1 MKKSLLV
8 LTAALL
14 ASTSGFAADIYNPFY
29 LPTKGGFLSDT
40 NVVYQNTE
48 DGDSENLVL
57 SEGIAYGVTD
67 KFALTGTI
75 SDAYYLDSHASGHN
89 RYDNPAYEVGFKYN
103 LLDCCCNRF
112 KVQVGA
118 NYTQGVISMLP
129 FGWYLNDA
137 NNYDHHMKAFSGF
150 VKAGFEVTK
159 GFLPYVTA
167 TAIKPIGK
175 YESDFAVYVGRLGVY
190 KTLSDNLAADFGVDY
205 AWDGATRGTGHHDR
219 EWDLDLSL
227 NYKLSENTS
236 IGVNGSYLKDAKPFD
251 HWDYYTVGV
260 NFKWAF

>member
-29 LPTKGGFLSDT
+29 MPTKGGFLSDT

-57 SEGIAYGVTD
+57 SEGIAYGITD

-75 SDAYYLDSHASGHN
+75 SDAYYLDTPGVRGHN

-103 LLDCCCNRF
+103 LIDCPKSRV

-118 NYTQGVISMLP
+118 NYTQGVLNMLP
-129 FGWYLNDA
+129 IVNDA
-137 NNYDHHMKAFSGF
+137 LGYDHHVKSFSGF

-205 AWDGATRGTGHHDR
+205 AWNGATGGTGHHDR
-219 EWDLDLSL
+219 EWDLDLGL

-236 IGVNGSYLKDAKPFD
+236 IGVNGSYLIDEKPGD
-251 HWDYYTVGV
+251 HWDKYTIGV